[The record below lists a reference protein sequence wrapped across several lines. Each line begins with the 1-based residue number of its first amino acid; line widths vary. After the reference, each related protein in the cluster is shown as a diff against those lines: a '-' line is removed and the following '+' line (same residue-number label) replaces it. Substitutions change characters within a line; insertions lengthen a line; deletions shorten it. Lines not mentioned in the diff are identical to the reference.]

1 VWHAAYR
8 HLNPCFSLF
17 SSQLTTQ
24 QLGNSEAGMPN
35 LNPILSYST
44 TPFSE
49 GKWKMERMY
58 VPVALLANDLGDRE
72 LANVTM
78 VTAVTIELTS
88 YHVTINP

>member
-1 VWHAAYR
+1 
-8 HLNPCFSLF
+8 
-17 SSQLTTQ
+17 
-24 QLGNSEAGMPN
+24 
-35 LNPILSYST
+35 
-44 TPFSE
+44 
-49 GKWKMERMY
+49 MERMY